1 MGKIIAILLIIAAVW
16 FVYSNKINV
25 DTNKLKD
32 SSIETI
38 KKERIINTVNTSREN
53 TQKSIDEV
61 TK

>member
-1 MGKIIAILLIIAAVW
+1 MAKIIAILLIIAAAW
-16 FVYSNKINV
+16 FVYNNKINV

-38 KKERIINTVNTSREN
+38 KKERIINTVNSSREN